1 MVPFRPQPV
10 FFRTFQNALNIA
22 KQNNVKITLV
32 KVVSYPAG
40 IGLGES
46 LIMDAVSREYDLYKF
61 DKVLVDLQKEAM
73 GAEINLE
80 VHVMDLR
87 LSPAKE
93 FVDFATRNNVDLMVV
108 GSISDK
114 TWTKHFTSDIS
125 QEIMDLNP
133 PCSVILVE

>member
-22 KQNNVKITLV
+22 KQNNAKITLV